1 MFGPWMSYHPFNET
15 VSEALAIEA
24 HGSNLFHV
32 QAVIDGINYAGSE
45 MCFFVFFQVGTKN
58 IGWLKLEPQ
67 TMGTFGVLYGLVTV
81 Y

>member
-1 MFGPWMSYHPFNET
+1 MSYHPFNET

-45 MCFFVFFQVGTKN
+45 MCFFVFFQVGTKT
-58 IGWLKLEPQ
+58 LDD
-67 TMGTFGVLYGLVTV
+67 
-81 Y
+81 